1 MGSSFTGSIRSSG
14 RSAQY
19 ADVLGIRL
27 ASRLVGRV
35 PRNREIVPVLEL
47 LGKPPDERVITLGD
61 SCRRGSGLERLAAA
75 GIAEQAQAFQVITPA
90 EVVCAVVVI
99 AQLTRVV
106 LPETDDRP
114 VAFVPELEAE
124 GVLRPRLMPADA
136 FPAHQG
142 GWLKRGDPHV
152 GVEITGEGEMHYRA
166 GPCLGLHDGGPPSG
180 QSLGGGQRREY
191 RVPRCG
197 GVEHMVNGLQL
208 LTPAS

>member
-27 ASRLVGRV
+27 ASRLVARV

-75 GIAEQAQAFQVITPA
+75 GIAEQAQAFQVIAPV

-106 LPETDDRP
+106 PPETDDRP

-124 GVLRPRLMPADA
+124 SVLRPRLMPAGA

-142 GWLKRGDPHV
+142 RWLKRGDPHA
-152 GVEITGEGEMHYRA
+152 GVEITGEGERRYRA
-166 GPCLGLHDGGPPSG
+166 GPCLGLHDGGPHRDSHWVVVSAANTVSRG
-180 QSLGGGQRREY
+180 AVVS
-191 RVPRCG
+191 
-197 GVEHMVNGLQL
+197 N
-208 LTPAS
+208 TW